1 MAFTIIELYNTEEDS
16 VNHHGFER
24 KVDNV
29 KNEQKVT
36 SLINSTFID
45 DENFQARF
53 LDPYKIAKGFG
64 TYKFA
69 LLWGKAQLC
78 LPYVC

>member
-64 TYKFA
+64 KYKFA
-69 LLWGKAQLC
+69 LLWGEAQLC